1 MISLYKKTTFYT
13 LNKLMG
19 RRKIIAVSE
28 ENYDKVKKYG
38 FAGES
43 INRAISK
50 LLASAAGGSD

>member
-1 MISLYKKTTFYT
+1 MST
-13 LNKLMG
+13 
-19 RRKIIAVSE
+19 RKIIAISA